1 MADLSQTPSSV
12 KLMSA
17 GARVN
22 TGQAGEAITQ
32 GQPIYQLASDGK
44 WYRCDANDG
53 QAKAECRAIALTPAS
68 TNGYLAY
75 ALPGAD
81 IDVGATLIVGQTYIV
96 SANVGAIAPI
106 SDLATASW
114 VTTLGVAV
122 AATTLRFNP
131 QPSGIQRAA

>member
-1 MADLSQTPSSV
+1 MADLSQTAANV

-17 GARVN
+17 SSRVA
-22 TGQAGEAITQ
+22 TGQAGEGITQ
-32 GQPIYQLASDGK
+32 GQPIYQLTSDGK

-68 TNGYLAY
+68 TNGFIAF

-81 IDVGATLIVGQTYIV
+81 IDVGATLVIGQTYIV
-96 SANVGAIAPI
+96 SVNVGAIAPI
-106 SDLATASW
+106 SDLATSSW
-114 VTTLGVAV
+114 VTPLGVAV

>member
-1 MADLSQTPSSV
+1 MADLSQTAANV

-17 GARVN
+17 SSRVG
-22 TGQAGEAITQ
+22 TGQAGEGITQ
-32 GQPIYQLASDGK
+32 GQPIYQLNTDGK

-53 QAKAECRAIALTPAS
+53 VVKAACRAIALTPAS
-68 TNGYLAY
+68 TNGFIAF

-81 IDVGATLIVGQTYIV
+81 VDVGATLTVGQTYVV
-96 SANVGAIAPI
+96 SANIGAIAPI
-106 SDLATASW
+106 SDLAAASW
-114 VTTLGVAV
+114 VTPLGVAV